1 MMAVKG
7 LGAVARAFHRPLCLE
22 EIAFRDPEAS
32 ELLVRMS
39 ATGVC
44 HTDLHAIDGDWPVK
58 PPLPFIP
65 GHEGVGV
72 VAKAGREV
80 HGVKEGDR
88 VGLPWL
94 RTACGECEWCLTGWE
109 TLCPRAA
116 YGGYTANGSF
126 AEYALAPA
134 AYVGHI
140 PARLSDVEAAPILC
154 AGVTAWKALKEAEV
168 TAGQWVVISGVG
180 GLGQMAV
187 QYAVTMGLHVIAVD
201 VSSEKLWRAKDL
213 GAEIT
218 WNAREE
224 DVARR
229 VQSEVG
235 GAHGVIV
242 TAVSLTA
249 FREAIGMTRRKGTC
263 VLVGLSPGEFPVPLF
278 DVVLKR
284 LTIRGSLV
292 GTREDLQEALSVSA
306 ESGVR
311 SRIQTQPLETVNDA
325 LDQLRAGKVE
335 GRIVLTMS
343 QGSSVL

>member
-1 MMAVKG
+1 MPVKG

-22 EIAFRDPEAS
+22 EIAFRDPEPG
-32 ELLVRMS
+32 ELLVQMS

-44 HTDLHAIDGDWPVK
+44 HTDLHAVDGDWPVK
-58 PPLPFIP
+58 PVCPFIP

-72 VAKAGREV
+72 VLKAGREV
-80 HGVKEGDR
+80 HGVREGDR

-116 YGGYTANGSF
+116 YGGSTENGSF
-126 AEYALAPA
+126 AEYALPPA

-140 PARLSDVEAAPILC
+140 PARLTDVDAAPILC
-154 AGVTAWKALKEAEV
+154 AGVTTWKALKETEV
-168 TAGQWVVISGVG
+168 KTGQWVAISGVG

-201 VSSEKLWRAKDL
+201 ISSEKLWRAKDL

-218 WNAREE
+218 LNAREE

-229 VQSEVG
+229 VQSAVG

-242 TAVSLTA
+242 TAVSLSA
-249 FREAIGMTRRKGTC
+249 FREAIDMTRRKGTC
-263 VLVGLSPGEFPVPLF
+263 VLVGLPPGEFSVPLF

-306 ESGVR
+306 ESSVR
-311 SRIQTQPLETVNDA
+311 SRIHTQPLETVNDA
-325 LDQLRAGKVE
+325 LDQLRRGEVD
-335 GRIVLTMS
+335 GRIVLTM
-343 QGSSVL
+343 